1 MVFIKINRNSLYS
14 RKGLFRRLSKSCL
27 LHLTLMLILFSAVF
41 NSISAATNNQKFAVY
56 YFRNLTGE
64 DKWQWLEKGFPD
76 MLNHAFSHSD
86 KINYMSAEE
95 IEKLTNIEVYGALAE
110 GKDVSL
116 FRSLNELLKVDLIFT
131 GYFSLE
137 QKELLRFN
145 LIMYQAQL
153 EQFFEFRE
161 MTVMAE
167 DLLYFKEDIAK
178 TILEEA
184 GVYIDEELAYNL
196 KKNIS
201 TSLTALKNY
210 YQSIEFKDQAI
221 TEYQGAD
228 YPSKPLWTK
237 AIDFAEK
244 AVEEDPSFAEAY
256 YLLSQIYERTKWTFR
271 EIASLEKYLETA
283 RSNSD
288 FKVSYHRLADALY
301 RLAYSKYSQDDIAST
316 IDNLED
322 SILYQ
327 PDNVKARILLMQAY
341 YDTGQVSKALE
352 QAEQIEKLKP
362 DNKEVEWVFR
372 QYQQAEIYGKEAYE
386 LYVTGYNA
394 YSSKK
399 YFDSIK
405 LLTQAIGLSKDFKE
419 AYYFLGLSYYQV
431 GDLDSSIKYLEEAVR
446 LDPFNTNARIYLN
459 KANEEKEF
467 GREVV
472 WIFNQGYQNYVS
484 GDYEAAL
491 LKFKESAQK
500 NPNYEKTRIYL
511 MRTYYH
517 LNQMDEYLVEREKIG
532 GDSYFDIDWEKE
544 YYQLAYNFYSL
555 GDYEAALE
563 KLRDVL
569 EDSPDFLE
577 ARFLIAETLYQLRN
591 YAEANQHYQYIV
603 NNYID
608 SEYYENALL
617 GNGWCAY
624 LLGDYS
630 NAEIVLELLVKN
642 YPRSTLHQEGMYK
655 LGMVYFKQKKYAQTI
670 KLYEN
675 LITADP
681 LQFDKYEIKFI
692 LGQSYFWEEIYD
704 KAKIYFTD
712 IKNNKPDFELLNE
725 TVYYYSFVLFK
736 EGNYPEAR
744 TNLEELVQKDSLV
757 KYESLY
763 LLARVFLEQKE
774 YDKVIDINSALV
786 EKVDDNNMLTRI
798 LFDLGL
804 AYSKKGEDK
813 EAISYYEKVLNQ
825 SLDRELSK
833 ITSLELARSYYR
845 LDRYQDVVT
854 VLKDFDSKEA
864 LELKIDAANKM
875 SNEEDIITLYE
886 EVSSRYPQ
894 DPLAREGYFVL
905 AKSKYEKGEFQE
917 AINIF
922 QEIEDMTITDKMRQE
937 INYWQGLSF
946 YRLGDYAQAEDYFYS
961 INHVDG
967 DEIAIRAL
975 YMLGET
981 CYKQEKYSEAIK
993 HYQEFLKNF
1002 HYHSLAD
1009 HVQYSV
1015 CWSYLNLGD
1024 YSMAIDSFDKLLK
1037 DYPES
1042 QFVEESNFLIGKI
1055 YFLAKDNDEARVKLQ
1070 HFIQSFAKSS
1080 FVEEALYILA
1090 QINLEEEKWIDSIL
1104 NFEKLIAHAPNSQYL
1119 PGALYGLSLSYFKKG
1134 EYEKALQVGDRYLSG
1149 YPSGTLVCD
1158 ILYITAICE
1167 EELGYQEQ
1175 AKEKYEMILQ
1185 KCPET
1190 TYADSVRRL
1199 LER

>member
-1 MVFIKINRNSLYS
+1 
-14 RKGLFRRLSKSCL
+14 
-27 LHLTLMLILFSAVF
+27 
-41 NSISAATNNQKFAVY
+41 
-56 YFRNLTGE
+56 
-64 DKWQWLEKGFPD
+64 
-76 MLNHAFSHSD
+76 
-86 KINYMSAEE
+86 
-95 IEKLTNIEVYGALAE
+95 
-110 GKDVSL
+110 
-116 FRSLNELLKVDLIFT
+116 
-131 GYFSLE
+131 
-137 QKELLRFN
+137 
-145 LIMYQAQL
+145 
-153 EQFFEFRE
+153 
-161 MTVMAE
+161 
-167 DLLYFKEDIAK
+167 
-178 TILEEA
+178 
-184 GVYIDEELAYNL
+184 
-196 KKNIS
+196 
-201 TSLTALKNY
+201 
-210 YQSIEFKDQAI
+210 
-221 TEYQGAD
+221 
-228 YPSKPLWTK
+228 
-237 AIDFAEK
+237 
-244 AVEEDPSFAEAY
+244 
-256 YLLSQIYERTKWTFR
+256 
-271 EIASLEKYLETA
+271 
-283 RSNSD
+283 
-288 FKVSYHRLADALY
+288 
-301 RLAYSKYSQDDIAST
+301 
-316 IDNLED
+316 
-322 SILYQ
+322 
-327 PDNVKARILLMQAY
+327 
-341 YDTGQVSKALE
+341 
-352 QAEQIEKLKP
+352 
-362 DNKEVEWVFR
+362 
-372 QYQQAEIYGKEAYE
+372 
-386 LYVTGYNA
+386 
-394 YSSKK
+394 
-399 YFDSIK
+399 
-405 LLTQAIGLSKDFKE
+405 
-419 AYYFLGLSYYQV
+419 
-431 GDLDSSIKYLEEAVR
+431 
-446 LDPFNTNARIYLN
+446 
-459 KANEEKEF
+459 
-467 GREVV
+467 
-472 WIFNQGYQNYVS
+472 
-484 GDYEAAL
+484 
-491 LKFKESAQK
+491 
-500 NPNYEKTRIYL
+500 
-511 MRTYYH
+511 
-517 LNQMDEYLVEREKIG
+517 
-532 GDSYFDIDWEKE
+532 
-544 YYQLAYNFYSL
+544 
-555 GDYEAALE
+555 
-563 KLRDVL
+563 
-569 EDSPDFLE
+569 
-577 ARFLIAETLYQLRN
+577 
-591 YAEANQHYQYIV
+591 
-603 NNYID
+603 
-608 SEYYENALL
+608 
-617 GNGWCAY
+617 
-624 LLGDYS
+624 
-630 NAEIVLELLVKN
+630 
-642 YPRSTLHQEGMYK
+642 
-655 LGMVYFKQKKYAQTI
+655 
-670 KLYEN
+670 
-675 LITADP
+675 
-681 LQFDKYEIKFI
+681 
-692 LGQSYFWEEIYD
+692 
-704 KAKIYFTD
+704 
-712 IKNNKPDFELLNE
+712 
-725 TVYYYSFVLFK
+725 
-736 EGNYPEAR
+736 
-744 TNLEELVQKDSLV
+744 LVQKDSLV

-786 EKVDDNNMLTRI
+786 EKVDDNNMLARI

-845 LDRYQDVVT
+845 LDRYQDVVI

-864 LELKIDAANKM
+864 LELKIDAANKIN
-875 SNEEDIITLYE
+875 NEEELITLYE
-886 EVSSRYPQ
+886 EISNRYPE
-894 DPLAREGYFVL
+894 DPLAIEGYFVL

-1024 YSMAIDSFDKLLK
+1024 YNMAIDMFDKLLK

>member
-1 MVFIKINRNSLYS
+1 MVFIKINRNPPDSHK
-14 RKGLFRRLSKSCL
+14 RLFNILPKPYL
-27 LHLTLMLILFSAVF
+27 LNLILIVIIVSTFC
-41 NSISAATNNQKFAVY
+41 NSITAATDNQKFAVY
-56 YFRNLTGE
+56 HFRNLTGE
-64 DKWQWLEKGFPD
+64 DEWQWLERGFSD
-76 MLNHAFSHSD
+76 MLNHAFSQSD
-86 KINYMSAEE
+86 KINYITTEE
-95 IEKLTNIEVYGALAE
+95 IEKLTNIEFYETLAE
-110 GKDVSL
+110 EKDISL
-116 FRSLNELLKVDLIFT
+116 FRSLNDVLKVDLIFT

-137 QKELLRFN
+137 KKGLLRFN
-145 LIMYQAQL
+145 LIMFQAQL
-153 EQFFEFRE
+153 DQFFEFRE

-167 DLLYFKEDIAK
+167 DLFYFKEDIAR

-184 GVYIDEELAYNL
+184 GVYVDEELAFNL

-210 YQSIEFKDQAI
+210 YQSIEFKNQAI
-221 TEYQGAD
+221 AEYQGAD
-228 YPSKPLWTK
+228 YPSKPLWSK
-237 AIDFAEK
+237 AIDFGEK
-244 AVEEDPSFAEAY
+244 AIEKDPSFADAY

-271 EIASLEKYLETA
+271 EIASLEKYLETT
-283 RSNSD
+283 RGNND
-288 FKVSYHRLADALY
+288 IKVSYHRLSDALY
-301 RLAYSKYSQDDIAST
+301 RLAYSKYAQEDIAST

-322 SILYQ
+322 SVLYQ
-327 PDNVKARILLMQAY
+327 QDNVKARILLMQAY

-352 QAEQIEKLKP
+352 QAEQIEKIQP
-362 DNKEVEWVFR
+362 ENKEVEWVFR
-372 QYQQAEIYGKEAYE
+372 QYQQAKIYGKEAYE

-405 LLTQAIGLSKDFKE
+405 LLTQSISLSKDFKE

-472 WIFNQGYQNYVS
+472 WIFNQGYQNYIA

-517 LNQMDEYLVEREKIG
+517 LDQMDEYLAEREKFG
-532 GDSYFDIDWEKE
+532 GDFDIDWEKE

-563 KLRDVL
+563 RLRDVL

-577 ARFLIAETLYQLRN
+577 ARFLIAETLYQLKN
-591 YAEANQHYQYIV
+591 YAEANQHYQFIV
-603 NNYID
+603 DSYVD

-617 GNGWCAY
+617 GNGWCSY

-630 NAEIVLELLVKN
+630 NAEISLELLVKN
-642 YPRSTLHQEGMYK
+642 YPRSPLHQEGIYK
-655 LGMVYFKQKKYAQTI
+655 LGMVYFKQKEYAQAI

-675 LITADP
+675 LITIDP
-681 LQFDKYEIKFI
+681 LQFDQYEIKFI
-692 LGQSYFWEEIYD
+692 LGQSYFWEGIYD
-704 KAKIYFTD
+704 KAKAYFTD
-712 IKNNKPDFELLNE
+712 IKNNRPDFELLDE
-725 TVYYYSFVLFK
+725 TMYYHSFVLFK

-757 KYESLY
+757 KDESLY

-774 YDKVIDINSALV
+774 YDKAIDINSALA
-786 EKVDDNNMLTRI
+786 EKVDDSNMLVNI

-804 AYSKKGEDK
+804 AYSKKGEDE
-813 EAISYYEKVLNQ
+813 EAISYYEEMLNQ
-825 SLDRELSK
+825 PLDGELSK
-833 ITSLELARSYYR
+833 IVSLELARSYYQ
-845 LDRYQDVVT
+845 LSRYQDV
-854 VLKDFDSKEA
+854 LIILEDSDSKEA

-922 QEIEDMTITDKMRQE
+922 QEIEDMAITDKMRQE
-937 INYWQGLSF
+937 INYWKGLSF
-946 YRLGDYAQAEDYFYS
+946 YRLGDYSQAEDYFYR
-961 INHVDG
+961 VDQVGG

-993 HYQEFLKNF
+993 HYQEFLKNY

-1009 HVQYSV
+1009 HVQYSE

-1024 YSMAIDSFDKLLK
+1024 HSMAIDLFNKFIK

-1055 YFLAKDNDEARVKLQ
+1055 HFLAKKNDEARVKLQ
-1070 HFIQSFAKSS
+1070 YFIQSFAKSI

-1090 QINLEEEKWIDSIL
+1090 QINLGEEQWIDSIL
-1104 NFEKLIAHAPNSQYL
+1104 NFEKLIDHAPSSQYL

-1134 EYEKALQVGDRYLSG
+1134 EYEKSLRAGDRYLSE

-1167 EELGYQEQ
+1167 EELGYQER

-1190 TYADSVRRL
+1190 TYVDSIERL
-1199 LER
+1199 MEQ

>member
-1 MVFIKINRNSLYS
+1 
-14 RKGLFRRLSKSCL
+14 
-27 LHLTLMLILFSAVF
+27 
-41 NSISAATNNQKFAVY
+41 
-56 YFRNLTGE
+56 
-64 DKWQWLEKGFPD
+64 
-76 MLNHAFSHSD
+76 MLNHAFSQSD
-86 KINYMSAEE
+86 KINYITTEE
-95 IEKLTNIEVYGALAE
+95 IEKLTNIEFYETLAE
-110 GKDVSL
+110 EKDISL
-116 FRSLNELLKVDLIFT
+116 FRSLNDVLKVDLIFT

-137 QKELLRFN
+137 KKGLLRFN
-145 LIMYQAQL
+145 LIMFQAQL
-153 EQFFEFRE
+153 DQFFEFRE

-167 DLLYFKEDIAK
+167 DLFYFKEDIAR

-184 GVYIDEELAYNL
+184 GVYVDEELAFNL

-210 YQSIEFKDQAI
+210 YQSIEFKNQAI
-221 TEYQGAD
+221 AEYQGAD
-228 YPSKPLWTK
+228 YPSKPLWSK
-237 AIDFAEK
+237 AIDFGEK
-244 AVEEDPSFAEAY
+244 AIEKDPSFADAY

-271 EIASLEKYLETA
+271 EIASLEKYLETT
-283 RSNSD
+283 RGNND
-288 FKVSYHRLADALY
+288 IKVSYHRLSDALY
-301 RLAYSKYSQDDIAST
+301 RLAYSKYAQEDIAST

-322 SILYQ
+322 SVLYQ
-327 PDNVKARILLMQAY
+327 QDNVKARILLMQAY

-352 QAEQIEKLKP
+352 QAEQIEKIQP
-362 DNKEVEWVFR
+362 ENKEVEWVFR
-372 QYQQAEIYGKEAYE
+372 QYQQAKIYGKEAYE

-405 LLTQAIGLSKDFKE
+405 LLTQSISLSKDFKE

-472 WIFNQGYQNYVS
+472 WIFNQGYQNYIA

-517 LNQMDEYLVEREKIG
+517 LDQMDEYLAEREKFG
-532 GDSYFDIDWEKE
+532 GDFDIDWEKE

-563 KLRDVL
+563 RLRDVL

-577 ARFLIAETLYQLRN
+577 ARFLIAETLYQLKN
-591 YAEANQHYQYIV
+591 YAEANQHYQFIV
-603 NNYID
+603 DSYVD

-617 GNGWCAY
+617 GNGWCSY

-630 NAEIVLELLVKN
+630 NAEISLELLVKN
-642 YPRSTLHQEGMYK
+642 YPRSPLHQEGIYK
-655 LGMVYFKQKKYAQTI
+655 LGMVYFKQKEYAQAI

-675 LITADP
+675 LITIDP
-681 LQFDKYEIKFI
+681 LQFDQYEIKFI
-692 LGQSYFWEEIYD
+692 LGQSYFWEGIYD
-704 KAKIYFTD
+704 KAKAYFTD
-712 IKNNKPDFELLNE
+712 IKNNRPDFELLDE
-725 TVYYYSFVLFK
+725 TMYYHSFVLFK

-757 KYESLY
+757 KDESLY

-774 YDKVIDINSALV
+774 YDKAIDINSALA
-786 EKVDDNNMLTRI
+786 EKVDDSNMLVNI

-804 AYSKKGEDK
+804 AYSKKGEDE
-813 EAISYYEKVLNQ
+813 EAISYYEEMLNQ
-825 SLDRELSK
+825 PLDGELSK
-833 ITSLELARSYYR
+833 IVSLELARSYYQ
-845 LDRYQDVVT
+845 LSRYQDV
-854 VLKDFDSKEA
+854 LIILEDSDSKEA

-922 QEIEDMTITDKMRQE
+922 QEIEDMAITDKMRQE
-937 INYWQGLSF
+937 INYWKGLSF
-946 YRLGDYAQAEDYFYS
+946 YRLGDYSQAEDYFYR
-961 INHVDG
+961 VDQVGG

-993 HYQEFLKNF
+993 HYQEFLKNY

-1009 HVQYSV
+1009 HVQYSE

-1024 YSMAIDSFDKLLK
+1024 HSMAIDLFNKFIK

-1055 YFLAKDNDEARVKLQ
+1055 HFLAKKNDEARVKLQ
-1070 HFIQSFAKSS
+1070 YFIQSFAKSI

-1090 QINLEEEKWIDSIL
+1090 QINLGEEQWIDSIL
-1104 NFEKLIAHAPNSQYL
+1104 NFEKLIDHAPSSQYL

-1134 EYEKALQVGDRYLSG
+1134 EYEKSLRAGDRYLSE

-1167 EELGYQEQ
+1167 EELGYQER

-1190 TYADSVRRL
+1190 TYVDSIERL
-1199 LER
+1199 MEQ

>member
-1 MVFIKINRNSLYS
+1 MVFIKINRNPPDSHK
-14 RKGLFRRLSKSCL
+14 RLFNILPKPYL
-27 LHLTLMLILFSAVF
+27 LNLILIVIIVSTFC
-41 NSISAATNNQKFAVY
+41 NSITAATDNQKFAVY
-56 YFRNLTGE
+56 HFRNLTGE
-64 DKWQWLEKGFPD
+64 DEWQWLERGFSD
-76 MLNHAFSHSD
+76 MLNHAFSQSD
-86 KINYMSAEE
+86 KINYITTEE
-95 IEKLTNIEVYGALAE
+95 IEKLTNIEFYETLAE
-110 GKDVSL
+110 EKDISL
-116 FRSLNELLKVDLIFT
+116 FRSLNDVLKVDLIFT

-137 QKELLRFN
+137 KKGLLRFN
-145 LIMYQAQL
+145 LIMFQAQL
-153 EQFFEFRE
+153 DQFFEFRE

-167 DLLYFKEDIAK
+167 DLFYFKEDIAR

-184 GVYIDEELAYNL
+184 GVYVDEELAFNL

-210 YQSIEFKDQAI
+210 YQSIEFKNQAI
-221 TEYQGAD
+221 AEYQGAD
-228 YPSKPLWTK
+228 YPSKPLWSK
-237 AIDFAEK
+237 AIDFGEK
-244 AVEEDPSFAEAY
+244 AIEKDPSFADAY

-271 EIASLEKYLETA
+271 EIASLEKYLETT
-283 RSNSD
+283 RGNND
-288 FKVSYHRLADALY
+288 IKVSYHRLSDALY
-301 RLAYSKYSQDDIAST
+301 RLAYSKYAQEDIAST

-322 SILYQ
+322 SVLYQ
-327 PDNVKARILLMQAY
+327 QDNIKARILLMQAY

-352 QAEQIEKLKP
+352 QAEQIEKIEP
-362 DNKEVEWVFR
+362 ENKEVEWVFR
-372 QYQQAEIYGKEAYE
+372 QYQQAKIYGKEAYE

-405 LLTQAIGLSKDFKE
+405 LLTQSISLSKDFKE

-472 WIFNQGYQNYVS
+472 WIFNQGYQNYIA

-517 LNQMDEYLVEREKIG
+517 LDQMDEYLAEREKFG
-532 GDSYFDIDWEKE
+532 GDFDIDWEKE

-563 KLRDVL
+563 RLRDVL

-577 ARFLIAETLYQLRN
+577 ARFLIAETLYQLKN
-591 YAEANQHYQYIV
+591 YAEANQHYQFIV
-603 NNYID
+603 DSYVD

-617 GNGWCAY
+617 GNGWCSY

-630 NAEIVLELLVKN
+630 NAEISLELLVKN
-642 YPRSTLHQEGMYK
+642 YPRSPLHQEGIYK
-655 LGMVYFKQKKYAQTI
+655 LGMVYFKQKEYAQAI

-675 LITADP
+675 LITIDP
-681 LQFDKYEIKFI
+681 LQFDQYEIKFI
-692 LGQSYFWEEIYD
+692 LGQSYFWEGIYD
-704 KAKIYFTD
+704 KAKAYFTD
-712 IKNNKPDFELLNE
+712 IKNNRPDFELLDE
-725 TVYYYSFVLFK
+725 TMYYHSFVLFK

-757 KYESLY
+757 KDESLY

-774 YDKVIDINSALV
+774 YDKAIDINSALA
-786 EKVDDNNMLTRI
+786 EKVDDSNMLVNI

-804 AYSKKGEDK
+804 AYSKKGEDE
-813 EAISYYEKVLNQ
+813 EAISYYEEMLNQ
-825 SLDRELSK
+825 PLDGELSK
-833 ITSLELARSYYR
+833 IVSLELARSYYQ
-845 LDRYQDVVT
+845 LSRYQDV
-854 VLKDFDSKEA
+854 LIILEDSDSKEA

-875 SNEEDIITLYE
+875 SNEEGIITLYE

-922 QEIEDMTITDKMRQE
+922 QEIEDMAITDKMRQE
-937 INYWQGLSF
+937 INYWKGLSF
-946 YRLGDYAQAEDYFYS
+946 YRLGDYSQAEDYFYR
-961 INHVDG
+961 VDQVGG

-993 HYQEFLKNF
+993 HYQEFLKNY

-1009 HVQYSV
+1009 HVQYSE

-1024 YSMAIDSFDKLLK
+1024 HSMAIDLFNKFIK

-1055 YFLAKDNDEARVKLQ
+1055 HFLAKKNDEARVKLQ
-1070 HFIQSFAKSS
+1070 YFIQSFAKSI

-1090 QINLEEEKWIDSIL
+1090 QINLGEEQWIDSIL
-1104 NFEKLIAHAPNSQYL
+1104 NFEKLIDHAPSSQYL

-1134 EYEKALQVGDRYLSG
+1134 EYEKSLRAGDRYLSE

-1167 EELGYQEQ
+1167 EELGYQER

-1190 TYADSVRRL
+1190 TYVDSIERL
-1199 LER
+1199 MEQ